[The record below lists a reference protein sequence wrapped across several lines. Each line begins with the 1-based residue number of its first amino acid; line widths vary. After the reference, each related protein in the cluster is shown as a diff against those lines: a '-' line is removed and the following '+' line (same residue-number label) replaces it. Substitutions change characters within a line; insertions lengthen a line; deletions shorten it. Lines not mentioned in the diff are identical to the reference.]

1 MTSPGPIPN
10 GRYSHDLLLHD
21 SDAELVAATRAFV
34 ELGLASGGQVLV
46 HSSEDRVAM
55 LREAVGSHPRLDY
68 GLDCDLYL
76 SPSSTLFAY
85 ERKLAAETTEMWVTG
100 TVPLGEDPAGHA
112 AWTRYES
119 LVNEVL
125 GPYAFHAMCT
135 YDTRTLPAE
144 TIAAARASHPG
155 LSAGGDRSCSSAEY
169 LDPAAFLTDP
179 VAGVPDPT
187 CRAPSLVATLDSLQ
201 DLWLARRLMARTAE
215 SAGAVSR
222 ETIQGFIAAT
232 HEVLVNAMRHG
243 GTPVELMMW
252 VDLARLACR
261 VTDAGAGIPDTLAGY
276 RCAESTGRTGLWVA
290 RQLCEEIIVSN
301 PRGGGCSVLMV
312 TS

>member
-68 GLDCDLYL
+68 GLDCELYL

-169 LDPAAFLTDP
+169 LDPAAFLATP
-179 VAGVPDPT
+179 SRGCPTPRAGHRRWSRPWTASRTCGSHGGSWLAPPSRPER
-187 CRAPSLVATLDSLQ
+187 CRARPSRASSP
-201 DLWLARRLMARTAE
+201 RRTRSSSTPCGTAGHP
-215 SAGAVSR
+215 SS
-222 ETIQGFIAAT
+222 
-232 HEVLVNAMRHG
+232 
-243 GTPVELMMW
+243 
-252 VDLARLACR
+252 
-261 VTDAGAGIPDTLAGY
+261 
-276 RCAESTGRTGLWVA
+276 S
-290 RQLCEEIIVSN
+290 
-301 PRGGGCSVLMV
+301 
-312 TS
+312 